1 MCGTVFHVDGV
12 FTPATESSIRQA
24 DLMTEKRTLVLLRH
38 AKAETPGDHL
48 DFDRRLTEKG
58 AADADAAGAWLAD
71 EGLVP
76 DLVICS
82 PAARTRQTWHGVAVA
97 LAQAAPSAAAPE
109 VHYESGLYEGGRTEV
124 VDLLRRVPDEVGTV
138 LVVGHNP
145 TMSDVSVLL
154 RPDDE
159 GPDFTGLKTAGLA
172 VHQSQG
178 PWSDTEPG
186 SMELLKRHAARG

>member
-1 MCGTVFHVDGV
+1 
-12 FTPATESSIRQA
+12 
-24 DLMTEKRTLVLLRH
+24 MTEKRTLVLLRH
-38 AKAETPGDHL
+38 AKAETPGDQL

-97 LAQAAPSAAAPE
+97 LAQAAPSVAAPE
-109 VHYESGLYEGGRTEV
+109 VHYEGGLYEGGRTEV
-124 VDLLRRVPDEVGTV
+124 IDLLRRVPDEIGTV

-154 RPDDE
+154 RPDAEDPAFE
-159 GPDFTGLKTAGLA
+159 GLKTAGLA
-172 VHQSQG
+172 VHQTQG
-178 PWSDTEPG
+178 LWSSTEPG
-186 SMELLKRHAARG
+186 SMDLVRRHTARG